1 MTDPNLP
8 PARHIKSRQR
18 IADHGEVFTAQ
29 REVSAMIDLV
39 NDEAARID
47 SRFLEPACGTG
58 NFLAEILSRK
68 LGVVYER
75 YRSSPLE
82 YERYAILAL
91 TSIYGIDI
99 LPDNVDEC
107 RQRLFS
113 IWDTAYSAAL
123 GTQAKDEA
131 RASAHFILSK
141 NILWG
146 DALSLRMPGGNDA
159 PPIVFSEWSA
169 VNGSLLKRR
178 DFELAYLLEP
188 VRQLAM
194 FSDENQPAHI
204 AEPLREYP
212 LVHYLNM
219 AQQE

>member
-1 MTDPNLP
+1 MTDPNALP
-8 PARHIKSRQR
+8 NRHIKSRQR

-29 REVSAMIDLV
+29 REVRAMIELV

-68 LGVVYER
+68 LRVVYER

-107 RQRLFS
+107 RQRLYS
-113 IWDTAYSAAL
+113 IWDAAYSTAL
-123 GTQAKDEA
+123 GTKAKDEA
-131 RASAHFILSK
+131 RASARFILSK

-159 PPIVFSEWSA
+159 SPIVFSEWSA

-204 AEPLREYP
+204 AEPVREYP
-212 LVHYLNM
+212 LVHYLNI